1 MTNDTLSPEP
11 EAAEVP
17 ALRRR
22 SFRLPE
28 EIGVIVALLVMIV
41 VIGVARPRFLNP
53 INLLTILGNTTFE
66 GMLSLGM
73 VFLLAI
79 REIDLSVGWMFN
91 FSAVVAALMMV
102 AGFNPWLAALAGV
115 GFGAVLGLVNGV
127 LAIGLGL
134 PSIIVT
140 LGTYSMF
147 EGLSLV
153 ANQGRAVFPT
163 DQSSSFFASPSLAMK
178 IFRVVPVVGI
188 LFVALAI
195 VLHVVLHRT
204 RFGYRVQA
212 VGSNPEAARF
222 AGIPIA
228 LVRVQTLVLMG
239 AICGLSG
246 ATYVGFRGAIDPQEG
261 ADFALIVIAAV
272 IIGGTPLS
280 GGWGTVI
287 GAVVGMLIIQV
298 ISSGIIFFGID
309 ATWSTFVTG
318 AVIVLAVALDQ
329 IVKRQRERAVSWNRR
344 HCERSEQSRERR
356 AYVPLDC
363 FVLTLL
369 AIRSDTFSP
378 A

>member
-1 MTNDTLSPEP
+1 MTETSPSAT
-11 EAAEVP
+11 EAAGVP
-17 ALRRR
+17 DALPARKRP
-22 SFRLPE
+22 FRLPE
-28 EIGVIVALLVMIV
+28 EIGVIVALVVMIA

-53 INLLTILGNTTFE
+53 INLLTILGNTTFQ

-91 FSAVVAALMMV
+91 FSAVVAALLMV
-102 AGFNPWLAALAGV
+102 ARIDPWLAALAGV
-115 GFGAVLGLVNGV
+115 GFGALLGLVNGL
-127 LAIGLGL
+127 LAVGLRL

-147 EGLSLV
+147 QGLSLV
-153 ANQGRAVFPT
+153 ANKGRAVFPA
-163 DQSSSFFASPSLAMK
+163 DQSSSFFALASTK
-178 IFRVVPVVGI
+178 LFRVVPVVGI
-188 LFVALAI
+188 AFVILAV

-228 LVRVQTLVLMG
+228 LVRLQTLVLMG
-239 AICGLSG
+239 AISGLSG
-246 ATYVGFRGAIDPQEG
+246 AMYVGFRGAIDPNEG
-261 ADFALIVIAAV
+261 ADYALIVIAAV

-318 AVIVLAVALDQ
+318 AVIVLAVVLDQ
-329 IVKRQRERAVSWNRR
+329 LIKLQRT
-344 HCERSEQSRERR
+344 RR
-356 AYVPLDC
+356 AARV
-363 FVLTLL
+363 
-369 AIRSDTFSP
+369 AERG
-378 A
+378 